1 MKKDITK
8 QDLITRQSNTNI
20 KINVHLFDTDVLI
33 DLLEKHIS
41 YLFHHYDEDTKE
53 EHDRI
58 VDECHEFIRDHGLI
72 HLFTSE
78 ERDKAIR
85 MMKIIHDIPVK

>member
-41 YLFHHYDEDTKE
+41 YLFHHYDEDIQEDEDKL
-53 EHDRI
+53 I
-58 VDECHEFIRDHGLI
+58 DECHEFIRSHGLI
-72 HLFTSE
+72 HLFTTE
-78 ERDKAIR
+78 ERKRAIE
-85 MMKIIHDIPVK
+85 MMKIIHNIQSR